1 MTRFIHNQF
10 AKDYL
15 EELLKPYGEVQGFSR
30 VAGEVREID
39 VLFSPLT
46 KFRRRRSGV
55 NYAIKTT
62 LSTRS
67 GTSYTRRE

>member
-1 MTRFIHNQF
+1 MTRFIHDQF

-46 KFRRRRSGV
+46 KQST
-55 NYAIKTT
+55 NLET
-62 LSTRS
+62 L
-67 GTSYTRRE
+67 GLFC